1 MSDKFTKEYTLDNI
15 NEFYEGLE
23 ACPNPKF
30 TKFRVW
36 CNYYAEVQRQKECD
50 EIATAYK
57 NRTGNYYFCDK
68 VTDNIFIVTRNFTDG
83 QKSYYL
89 PCIKKDGVV
98 TRYNVAFDTF
108 DQAVIAAYSYL
119 YTGHE
124 DAGRWVCKLMD
135 MDKE

>member
-1 MSDKFTKEYTLDNI
+1 MSDKFAKEYTLDNI
-15 NEFYEGLE
+15 NEFYEWLE
-23 ACPNPKF
+23 ASPNSKI

-36 CNYYAEVQRQKECD
+36 CDYYTEVQRQKECN

-57 NRTGNYYFCDK
+57 NRTGNYYTCDK
-68 VTDNIFIVTRNFTDG
+68 VTDNIFVVIRNFTDG

-89 PCIKKDGVV
+89 PCIKKDGIV

-119 YTGHE
+119 YTGSK
-124 DAGRWVCKLMD
+124 DAGYWVCKLMD
-135 MDKE
+135 IE

>member
-1 MSDKFTKEYTLDNI
+1 MSNNFAKEYNLDNI

-23 ACPNPKF
+23 ASINSKF
-30 TKFRVW
+30 AKFRVW
-36 CNYYAEVQRQKECD
+36 CNYYVEIQRQKECN
-50 EIATAYK
+50 EIAMAYK
-57 NRTGNYYFCDK
+57 NRTGDYYFCDK

-89 PCIKKDGVV
+89 PCIKKDGVT

-124 DAGRWVCKLMD
+124 EAGHWACKLMD
-135 MDKE
+135 IK

>member
-23 ACPNPKF
+23 TIPNSKI

-36 CNYYAEVQRQKECD
+36 YNYYTEVQRQKECN

-57 NRTGNYYFCDK
+57 NRGSDYYTCSK
-68 VTDNIFIVTRNFTDG
+68 VTDNIFVVARNFNG
-83 QKSYYL
+83 KQKSYYL
-89 PCIKKDGVV
+89 PCIKKDGIV

-119 YTGHE
+119 YTGGE
-124 DAGRWVCKLMD
+124 DAGLWACKLMD
-135 MDKE
+135 IK

>member
-1 MSDKFTKEYTLDNI
+1 MSDKFTKEYTLSNI
-15 NEFYEGLE
+15 NEFYEMLE
-23 ACPNPKF
+23 VSPNSKF
-30 TKFRVW
+30 AKFRVQ
-36 CNYYAEVQRQKECD
+36 CNYYTEMQRQNECN
-50 EIATAYK
+50 EIAMAYK

-119 YTGHE
+119 YTEHEEAGHW
-124 DAGRWVCKLMD
+124 ACKLMD
-135 MDKE
+135 IK

>member
-1 MSDKFTKEYTLDNI
+1 MSDKLTKEYTLNNI

-23 ACPNPKF
+23 ASHNSKIA
-30 TKFRVW
+30 KFRVW
-36 CNYYAEVQRQKECD
+36 CNYYTEVQRQKECD
-50 EIATAYK
+50 EIAAAYE

-68 VTDNIFIVTRNFTDG
+68 VTDNIFIVTRNLTDG

-89 PCIKKDGVV
+89 PCIKKDGIV
-98 TRYNVAFDTF
+98 TRYNVAFETF

-124 DAGRWVCKLMD
+124 DAGHWACKLMD
-135 MDKE
+135 IE

>member
-1 MSDKFTKEYTLDNI
+1 MSNNFAKEYNLDNI

-23 ACPNPKF
+23 ASLNSKF

-36 CNYYAEVQRQKECD
+36 SNYYAEMQRQKECN
-50 EIATAYK
+50 EIITAYK
-57 NRTGNYYFCDK
+57 NRTGNHYFCDK
-68 VTDNIFIVTRNFTDG
+68 VTDNIFIVTRNFTDR

-124 DAGRWVCKLMD
+124 EAGHWACKLMD
-135 MDKE
+135 IK